1 MPHTHAHL
9 DRGGDV
15 LVELSDPAD
24 PASYGRHVALERWV
38 VSLLVV
44 QLPRGLQILHVLVQE
59 NLEAAGDVQPWE
71 LQPGQRRGGGRV
83 WGGELQVNIEATGR
97 SDEYTNNTLF

>member
-1 MPHTHAHL
+1 M
-9 DRGGDV
+9 

-71 LQPGQRRGGGRV
+71 LQPGQRRGRGRVGGGRV
-83 WGGELQVNIEATGR
+83 GGGSYR
-97 SDEYTNNTLF
+97 

>member
-1 MPHTHAHL
+1 M
-9 DRGGDV
+9 

-38 VSLLVV
+38 VALPVV

-59 NLEAAGDVQPWE
+59 GLEAAGDVQPWE
-71 LQPGQRRGGGRV
+71 LQPGQR
-83 WGGELQVNIEATGR
+83 
-97 SDEYTNNTLF
+97 